1 MARPCEFDRQEVLD
15 KAMALFWRQGY
26 ESTSVQ
32 DLVDA
37 TGINRASM
45 YNAFGDKHGLF
56 VCAVDRYLETVT
68 SKRVVLLETSGS
80 PKAAIEAYFQD
91 LLKFSLGPGRRLGCL
106 LTNSVVERAPRDSE
120 LDRKFATTLERME
133 KRFLGL
139 LGRGQELGE
148 ISNRQ
153 DAAALAHCLLGSL
166 TGLRVLARGGA
177 DEATLR
183 DLVDTSLS
191 VLEPETR

>member
-56 VCAVDRYLETVT
+56 VSAVDRYLETVT
-68 SKRVVLLETSGS
+68 SKRVALLESNGS
-80 PKAAIEAYFQD
+80 PKAAIEAYFYD
-91 LLKFSLGPGRRLGCL
+91 LLEFSLGPGRRLGCL

-120 LDRKFATTLERME
+120 LDRKFAITLERLE
-133 KRFLGL
+133 NRFLGL
-139 LGRGQELGE
+139 LERGQDLGE
-148 ISNRQ
+148 ISSRQ
-153 DAAALAHCLLGSL
+153 DAAALAHFLLGSL

-191 VLEPETR
+191 VLEPGPR

>member
-1 MARPCEFDRQEVLD
+1 MARPCEFDRLEVLD

-26 ESTSVQ
+26 EATSVQ

-56 VCAVDRYLETVT
+56 VSAVDRYLETIT
-68 SKRVVLLETSGS
+68 SKRVALLETPGS
-80 PKAAIEAYFQD
+80 PKAAIEAYFYD
-91 LLKFSLGPGRRLGCL
+91 LLEFSLGPGRRLGCL

-120 LDRKFATTLERME
+120 LDRKFATTLERLE
-133 KRFLGL
+133 NRFLGL
-139 LGRGQELGE
+139 LERGQDLGE
-148 ISNRQ
+148 ISSRR
-153 DAAALAHCLLGSL
+153 DPAALAHFLLGSL

-177 DEATLR
+177 DEDTLR

-191 VLEPETR
+191 VLEPGAH

>member
-56 VCAVDRYLETVT
+56 VSAVDRYLETVT
-68 SKRVVLLETSGS
+68 SKRVALLESNGS
-80 PKAAIEAYFQD
+80 PKAAIEAYFND
-91 LLKFSLGPGRRLGCL
+91 LLQFSLGPGRRLGCL

-120 LDRKFATTLERME
+120 LDRKFAITLERME
-133 KRFLGL
+133 NRFLGL
-139 LGRGQELGE
+139 LERGQELGE
-148 ISNRQ
+148 ISSRQ
-153 DAAALAHCLLGSL
+153 DATALAHFLLGSL

-191 VLEPETR
+191 VLEPDLR